1 MSINKYLIIKYFCI
15 FAKNF
20 MIMKEIS
27 EILKSGSISEIVSS
41 LKERSIVVPEWGEL
55 LKQYEP
61 KLHDIIDDVV
71 GRPDKPKGGGKM
83 DAAAR
88 LSIGLEKLLTKR
100 ITEFT
105 FAIPV
110 KRIYTNTDTDAKKQI
125 ANAIEKIYTHAH
137 INSENIKRGIAYYAS
152 CEILTIWYTK
162 KSPTK
167 VYGFNSE
174 FKLKCKTFS
183 PMDGVKLYPLF
194 DEKDDMIAMSF
205 EYKKTVKEKEV
216 IFFETFTEDRHYIWM
231 QKDGSS
237 WDPVIDGEEISIK
250 KIPAIYLWRPQPC
263 WDGLC
268 DIREN
273 IEYTLSRNSDVVAY
287 NSAPILKV
295 AGGIEGTE
303 QKGETRRVY
312 RVQDGGDVAYVS
324 WQQSIDALKY
334 HVDTLIKL
342 YFMQSQMPDI
352 SFENMKTLGNIGYD
366 SRKTLL
372 SDAHL
377 KIGEESGPWL
387 EFFERE
393 DKIIRAFL
401 KEMSKETGWTE
412 DDIDSVGIEHVI
424 TPFIQEDEKTEIDKW
439 QTASGGKALISHRD
453 AIKNAGLTDDPEKT
467 YNEILGEEKADA
479 ENRSIGMN
487 NMFSAE

>member
-1 MSINKYLIIKYFCI
+1 
-15 FAKNF
+15 
-20 MIMKEIS
+20 MKEIN
-27 EILKSGSISEIVSS
+27 EILSSGNISDIISQ
-41 LKERSIVVPEWGEL
+41 LKERSIVVPKWEEL
-55 LKQYEP
+55 LKDYEQ
-61 KLHDIIDDVV
+61 KLHNIVDDIT
-71 GRPDKPKGGGKM
+71 GRPDKVKGNGKV
-83 DAAAR
+83 DEAAR
-88 LSIGLEKLLTKR
+88 LTFGLEKLLTKR

-110 KRIYTNTDTDAKKQI
+110 KRVYTNTDTDVRKAI
-125 ANAIEKIYTHAH
+125 AYAIEKIYTVAH

-152 CEILTIWYTK
+152 CEIFSIWYTK
-162 KSPTK
+162 KSKTN

-174 FKLKCKTFS
+174 YKLKCKTYS
-183 PMDGVKLYPLF
+183 PMDGVRLYPLF

-205 EYKKTVKEKEV
+205 EYDKTVKDEKTL
-216 IFFETFTEDRHYIWM
+216 FFETYTEDKHYIWM
-231 QKDGSS
+231 QKNGGS
-237 WDPVIDGEEISIK
+237 WQVVLDGEEVSIK

-268 DIREN
+268 NIREN

-295 AGGIEGTE
+295 SGGIQGTE
-303 QKGETRRVY
+303 DKGEPRRIF
-312 RVQDGGDVAYVS
+312 RVEEGGDVAYVS
-324 WQQSIDALKY
+324 WQQSIEALKY

-352 SFENMKTLGNIGYD
+352 SFENMKSLGNIGYD

-393 DKIIRAFL
+393 DKIVRAFL
-401 KEMSKETGWTE
+401 KEMSKAEKWSE
-412 DDIDSVGIEHVI
+412 EDIDSIGIEHVI
-424 TPFIQEDEKTEIDKW
+424 TPFVQEDKKTEIDKW
-439 QTASGGKALISHRD
+439 QTAAGGKALISHRE

-467 YNEILGEEKADA
+467 YQEILNEDKADA
-479 ENRSIGMN
+479 ENRSLGMG